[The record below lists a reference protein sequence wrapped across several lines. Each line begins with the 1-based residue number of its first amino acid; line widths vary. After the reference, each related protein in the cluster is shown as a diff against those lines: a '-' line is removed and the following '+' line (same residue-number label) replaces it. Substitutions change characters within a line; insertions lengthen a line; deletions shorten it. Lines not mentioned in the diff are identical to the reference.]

1 MNTRLGTLITVSCLL
16 HAGLLWYAPRQQAPA
31 LNIGGE
37 AQALRIT
44 LAAAADSSTETPAT
58 LDIPPKTDRTD
69 TARRAVAPVTPPAP
83 ATTPAS
89 VFSAVEFTAAVT
101 APQQPDRPQP
111 LAATTTVPAPDNSAL
126 AGQRARPQTSSL
138 SVSERVSAALQS
150 QLAEAFDYPWLAR
163 KRGWQGLVTLSLH
176 VAEDGV
182 LSHWEVA
189 ATSGYNLLD
198 RSALQ
203 AAQRIGRLQ
212 RAEQLLNGQS
222 LNLSI
227 PVRYRLLDG

>member
-1 MNTRLGTLITVSCLL
+1 MTIRFGAFIAVSCLL
-16 HAGLLWYAPRQQAPA
+16 HAGLLWYPRHTATPD

-37 AQALRIT
+37 AQALRVT
-44 LAAAADSSTETPAT
+44 LSAAKTTP
-58 LDIPPKTDRTD
+58 
-69 TARRAVAPVTPPAP
+69 APVTELAAVEPSSAPVAAP
-83 ATTPAS
+83 ATPRKAPAQAGGPRKTAPRRAAQQPAAETARQTPARANVAASS
-89 VFSAVEFTAAVT
+89 VQYRHVTPAAG
-101 APQQPDRPQP
+101 A
-111 LAATTTVPAPDNSAL
+111 
-126 AGQRARPQTSSL
+126 RARPTTSSL
-138 SVSERVSAALQS
+138 SVSDRVSAALQN
-150 QLAEAFDYPWLAR
+150 QLAEAFVYPWLAR

-182 LSHWEVA
+182 LSRWKVVS
-189 ATSGYNLLD
+189 TSGYSLLD

-212 RAEQLLNGQS
+212 QAEQLLNGES

>member
-1 MNTRLGTLITVSCLL
+1 L
-16 HAGLLWYAPRQQAPA
+16 HAALLWQPRQDQVPV

-37 AQALRIT
+37 ARALRVT
-44 LAAAADSSTETPAT
+44 LDAGSPAAADLAALEIAAAGKVPLTASRPTHVSTASTKQRFPETAAP
-58 LDIPPKTDRTD
+58 
-69 TARRAVAPVTPPAP
+69 TAPHSAP
-83 ATTPAS
+83 AMARQPE
-89 VFSAVEFTAAVT
+89 AVPFPGKTRGEQRITAAAT
-101 APQQPDRPQP
+101 EDASPQP
-111 LAATTTVPAPDNSAL
+111 
-126 AGQRARPQTSSL
+126 SSL
-138 SVSERVSAALQS
+138 SVGERVSAALQS

-176 VAEDGV
+176 VAEDGA
-182 LSHWEVA
+182 LSRWKVVR
-189 ATSGYNLLD
+189 TSGYSLLD

-212 RAEQLLNGQS
+212 RAEQLLDGRS